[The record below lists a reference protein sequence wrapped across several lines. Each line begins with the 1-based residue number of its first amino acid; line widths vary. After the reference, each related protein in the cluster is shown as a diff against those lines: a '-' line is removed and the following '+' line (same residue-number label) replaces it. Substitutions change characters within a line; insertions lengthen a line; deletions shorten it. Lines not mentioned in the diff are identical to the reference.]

1 MTKLVTWP
9 SISQR
14 DESCDLISEI
24 SSRKEVFAMANQME
38 LCRRASSPEA
48 ISEASTEASTAELP
62 RSASLEHEVSS
73 GSLELLKFIH
83 KALADTEHVISACTY
98 VCQSQEDGRNRNHT
112 LDGRNKESHVTLA
125 LPHHADSSCLQA
137 RMSKPLRASVMLKI
151 PGRLVGLKDHTM
163 HHDDITTNDDSVG
176 VQISREQSQSVHS
189 APRAAS
195 SERRVEAG
203 TRRVEVRAADLLNTP
218 PPRPCA
224 ASWQQFADEVAEG
237 ASGAA
242 GSSAAA
248 HVDAAA
254 AASSRVDPRYLLMT
268 PLKQICMFGQ
278 RHAMTCS

>member
-1 MTKLVTWP
+1 MFDLNLAF
-9 SISQR
+9 SQR

-24 SSRKEVFAMANQME
+24 YSREKVFAMANQME

-48 ISEASTEASTAELP
+48 FSEASTEASTAELP

-98 VCQSQEDGRNRNHT
+98 VCQGQEDGRN
-112 LDGRNKESHVTLA
+112 KASHVTLA

-137 RMSKPLRASVMLKI
+137 RMSKPLRTSVMLKI

-224 ASWQQFADEVAEG
+224 ASWQQFAGEVAEG